1 MSPPRGETPAQ
12 AKARERIWERDL
24 LDSFSKERAAALLKK
39 FAENNTWQVP
49 TLVLL
54 MDLAYVTPTTA
65 HHNDPRLKFVPE
77 SVREVW
83 DQGRQQ
89 ALQGRSA
96 ADFEFRTE
104 LRKRSLQIVGKMD
117 AAGIPIM
124 AGTDAA
130 APNVF
135 PGFGLQEEL
144 SYLVL
149 AGLTPQ
155 QALRSATVGPAEFLN
170 RTETQ
175 GTIAPGKRA
184 DLVLLDGNPL
194 DDITNT
200 QHIRAVVVNG
210 KAFERNGLDQLLN
223 SAANFAARH

>member
-1 MSPPRGETPAQ
+1 
-12 AKARERIWERDL
+12 
-24 LDSFSKERAAALLKK
+24 
-39 FAENNTWQVP
+39 
-49 TLVLL
+49 VLL

-200 QHIRAVVVNG
+200 QHIRAVVMNG